1 MTRTPLSRSFGR
13 AADRYESGRPD
24 WPDAAVD
31 AVGLSADS
39 VVLDLGAGTGKLSR
53 VLVSRYARVI
63 AVEPLEA
70 MRAVLEAVVPD
81 AEVLEGSAEEIPLPD
96 HSVDGVFS
104 GDSFHW
110 FDKGRALTEIARV
123 LRPGG
128 ALAVFFSRP
137 AEPTEPPIDGVHEL
151 LERHRRP
158 REHPMAGVDSGE
170 WLKDFS
176 GSPFGTLRELRFL
189 SVDEVSRTQM
199 LDYFASVSWIAAL
212 ERDEQDALLDEVG
225 ALLPDTTYRR
235 SWETFAFMWRRR

>member
-24 WPDAAVD
+24 WPEAAVD

-81 AEVLEGSAEEIPLPD
+81 AEVLEGSAEKIPMPD
-96 HSVDGVFS
+96 HSADGVFA

-110 FDKGRALTEIARV
+110 FDKRRALAEIARV
-123 LRPGG
+123 LRTGG

-137 AEPTEPPIDGVHEL
+137 IGPTEPAIDGVHEL

-158 REHPMAGVDSGE
+158 REHPMTRIDSGE
-170 WLKDFS
+170 WLEDFS
-176 GSPFGTLRELRFL
+176 GSPFDTLRELRFPFVQEI
-189 SVDEVSRTQM
+189 SHPQM

-212 ERDEQDALLDEVG
+212 ESDERDALLDEVG
-225 ALLPDTTYRR
+225 ALLLDTMYRR
-235 SWETFAFMWRRR
+235 SWETFAYVWRRR